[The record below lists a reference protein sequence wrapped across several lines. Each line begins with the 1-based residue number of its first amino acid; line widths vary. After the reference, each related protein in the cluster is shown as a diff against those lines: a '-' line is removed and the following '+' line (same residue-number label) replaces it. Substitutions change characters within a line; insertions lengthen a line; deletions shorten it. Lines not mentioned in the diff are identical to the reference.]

1 MLGDMT
7 ELNAQELAVRVRPA
21 LTKLYV
27 LYFRRSTNSDL
38 SGPQLTILS
47 RLEENGPS
55 RISRIAELEDI
66 RMPTASNALHQL
78 EQLGLV
84 ERIRDTKDRRG
95 VQVQLTDHGR
105 KELERVNNERNA
117 EMARMLENLTPEQL
131 ARTEELV
138 DIITELADVYG
149 DWKETE
155 SGS

>member
-1 MLGDMT
+1 MT
-7 ELNAQELAVRVRPA
+7 DVTPEDLAARVRPA

-27 LYFRRSTNSDL
+27 LYFRRSANSDL

-47 RLEENGPS
+47 RLADNGPS

-95 VQVQLTDHGR
+95 VQVQLTEHGAQ
-105 KELERVNNERNA
+105 ELKRVNKERDA
-117 EMARMLENLTPEQL
+117 EMARVLEMLPPEKL
-131 ARTEELV
+131 AKAGELV
-138 DIITELADVYG
+138 EIINELSEVYG
-149 DWKETE
+149 DWKERDIP
-155 SGS
+155 S

>member
-1 MLGDMT
+1 MT
-7 ELNAQELAVRVRPA
+7 DVTPEDLAARVRPA

-27 LYFRRSTNSDL
+27 LYFRRSVNSDL

-47 RLEENGPS
+47 RLAENGPS

-95 VQVQLTDHGR
+95 VQVQLTDRGAEELKR
-105 KELERVNNERNA
+105 VNSERDEQMAEVLKMLPPEKLERA
-117 EMARMLENLTPEQL
+117 
-131 ARTEELV
+131 EELV
-138 DIITELADVYG
+138 DIITELSEVYG
-149 DWKETE
+149 NWKEPA
-155 SGS
+155 SS